1 MRLAVIVPRAACA
14 LMAALGATVGVKVGS
29 PFGSAAAQD
38 DAGFGQPSCI
48 ASTLPAAQA
57 QARLIPAEI
66 KGPPLAQV
74 RGVVVRALT
83 WKRGETI
90 KVCFH
95 GGTRKAQERVARIA
109 GEWMQYA
116 NVVFDFE
123 ESGGPRLCQG
133 GGGSDIKI
141 AFEDNKG
148 WWSVPGTSSR
158 TQDPSMNLQF
168 YGSDA
173 PMLANGQPA
182 PEAPMRAT
190 ILHEFGHALGLL
202 HEHQSPN
209 ANCDAEIDWDAAYK
223 IGAEIGWDKVLVDR
237 NFRQLTMNASL
248 NATKVDRKSIMHY
261 SLPPTL
267 FKRGKQS
274 PCFVTENLEVSEQ
287 DRSFIASIYPKA
299 EAPIVVSSAPPGAV
313 VRGAAKRPGPS
324 DDRQALVARYAE
336 LLKQSGIEGGK
347 SSTLLAEFRKAAL
360 GQ

>member
-1 MRLAVIVPRAACA
+1 MRLAVVARCAACVA
-14 LMAALGATVGVKVGS
+14 IATVGM
-29 PFGSAAAQD
+29 ATAQE
-38 DAGFGQPSCI
+38 AGYGQPSCI

-57 QARLIPAEI
+57 QVRLIPAEI
-66 KGPPLAQV
+66 KGSPLAQV

-95 GGTRKAQERVARIA
+95 GGTRKAQQRVARIA
-109 GEWMQYA
+109 SEWMQYA

-123 ESGGPRLCQG
+123 EGGAPRLCQG
-133 GGGSDIKI
+133 TGADIKI

-148 WWSVPGTSSR
+148 WWSVPGTTSR
-158 TQDPSMNLQF
+158 TQNPSMNLQF
-168 YGSDA
+168 YGVDA

-209 ANCDAEIDWDAAYK
+209 ANCDAEIDWNAAYM
-223 IGAEIGWDKVLVDR
+223 IGTEIGWDKAQVDN

-248 NATKVDRKSIMHY
+248 NATQVDRKSIMHY

-274 PCFVTENLEVSEQ
+274 PCFVAENLEVSEQ
-287 DRSFIASIYPKA
+287 DRTFIASIYPKP
-299 EAPIVVSSAPPGAV
+299 EAPIVVSSAPPTVV
-313 VRGAAKRPGPS
+313 VRGAKRPRPS
-324 DDRQALVARYAE
+324 DDRQALIDRYAE
-336 LLKQSGIEGGK
+336 LLKQSGVEADK
-347 SSTLLAEFRKAAL
+347 TSTLIAEFRKAAL
-360 GQ
+360 GL

>member
-1 MRLAVIVPRAACA
+1 MRLAVVAHCAACA
-14 LMAALGATVGVKVGS
+14 VIATL
-29 PFGSAAAQD
+29 GSATAQE
-38 DAGFGQPSCI
+38 AGYGQPSCI

-57 QARLIPAEI
+57 QVRLIPAEI
-66 KGPPLAQV
+66 KGAPLAQV

-83 WKRGETI
+83 WKGGETV

-95 GGTRKAQERVARIA
+95 GGTRKAQQRVARIA

-123 ESGGPRLCQG
+123 ESGAPRLCQG
-133 GGGSDIKI
+133 SGGADIKI

-148 WWSVPGTSSR
+148 WWSVPGTTSR

-168 YGSDA
+168 YGVDT
-173 PMLANGQPA
+173 PLLANGQPA

-202 HEHQSPN
+202 HEHQSPG
-209 ANCDAEIDWDAAYK
+209 ANCDAEIDWNAAYK
-223 IGAEIGWDKVLVDR
+223 IGVEIGWDKVQVDR
-237 NFRQLTMNASL
+237 NFRQLAMNSSL

-287 DRSFIASIYPKA
+287 DRTFIASIYPKL
-299 EAPIVVSSAPPGAV
+299 EAPIVVSSAPPTAV
-313 VRGAAKRPGPS
+313 ARSVAKPPS
-324 DDRQALVARYAE
+324 DDRQALVERYAG
-336 LLKQSGIEGGK
+336 LLKQSRIEADK
-347 SSTLLAEFRKAAL
+347 ASTLIAEFRKAAL
-360 GQ
+360 GK